1 MFHIYEGF
9 HLVETYHKM
18 RHQRKYH
25 PEDSTKRVV
34 KIAIVALVTLL
45 LWNIPT
51 EWFGIQNLTVMVR
64 YSEPDSY
71 PAARDCHLCL
81 CHIDVDSRSGQFMG
95 HIDCHYGLDVA
106 ILY

>member
-25 PEDSTKRVV
+25 PEDSTKRAV

-45 LWNIPT
+45 LWN
-51 EWFGIQNLTVMVR
+51 M
-64 YSEPDSY
+64 
-71 PAARDCHLCL
+71 PA
-81 CHIDVDSRSGQFMG
+81 DVDPRNCIILGYFGG
-95 HIDCHYGLDVA
+95 HHCADAPVLYG
-106 ILY
+106 